1 VPLFFFK
8 KETDTLDEVGRMVSR
23 SFHPDS
29 SKKGMQSY
37 LHSIRRFALKAISSL
52 FLIPLLFS
60 CSPRISSNFPGA
72 SSVTSISTEL
82 KGTIF
87 PLVDSLFSDY
97 DASSSLPSFIRSAF
111 SSTCD
116 YRDVTVAI
124 YKLDEAGNT
133 DATPVA
139 SVSLLDEKANYRF
152 EDAKSLGIDPSPS
165 AKLEYILKVSGCG
178 DTEIRAPITGLGAFD
193 VTAGVALMGLLSQGT
208 AEQKALLREKTPEE
222 LSALMTALSSRLSK
236 NATIAQA
243 FTELAADP
251 ELKSQ
256 FEASFGHSLSVSD
269 LQNVEP
275 HAMSL
280 TWPKN
285 PVPEGRTSSFFVAAS
300 HWNPNYT
307 IRYLWKLDGVIVSH
321 AAVFNYTPEKNHQ
334 GTHVLSLYMGADNGS
349 GAINTT
355 TPYFYQSESFTV
367 ENTFP
372 PTAPAFQ
379 FSGAGILTA
388 STQNQFNVQTG
399 TNRVNCATFSS
410 FAITEN
416 TNAPP
421 SDLDFDFTC
430 DSAGTQAITY
440 DFLNTSDGPK
450 TLRLWTRDSIGTLSA
465 TPSTFTVFL
474 DRTAPTTSIGSGPSG
489 ITNATSGTFSFSGV
503 DPGGGAIAG
512 YECKLD
518 SGSYQACS
526 SPFTTPTLS
535 AGSHT
540 FLVRATDTLGNVSS
554 LASRTWT
561 IDLTAPTL
569 SLDSQP
575 SSLNANTSA
584 TFTFSAVDTGGG
596 TVSGYQCKL
605 NSGSF
610 TSCTS
615 PYTITGLPSGA
626 QSVSIKAFDSAGNS
640 SSVSTTSWTIDRTGP
655 NVSILSSPPSVTY
668 LGSGSFSFTGTDSGG
683 SSVGGYECKI
693 DSSAYSACTSPK
705 SFASLSDGNHQFSV
719 RATDQLGNT
728 GAATNYSWNV
738 DSSSSLATISVHPA
752 NISNVTSP
760 SFSFDASSSSGVAAF
775 ECKLDSAS
783 FTACTSP
790 QSYTGLT
797 EGSHTFSVRPI
808 DASANAGVAVSFSWT
823 LDTTAPIATISS
835 GPNAVVNSTAG
846 SLSFSGTDS
855 GGATISSYECKLDSA
870 SYTSCS
876 SPLSFSALSVGSHTY
891 SIRAVDSAGNTGTA
905 ATRSWTIDQTA
916 PTLSLTSSPVA
927 LTNATSATFQFS
939 ATDAGGST
947 VAGFECALDGGAYSA
962 CSSPAA
968 LTSLGAGAHSYA
980 IRASDAV
987 GNTSGSTT
995 HSWTIDLSAPAVTLG
1010 TKPNAFTNSS
1020 SAAFTFTGSDTGG
1033 GTVSSF
1039 ECKIDSGNF
1048 SACTS
1053 PQTLTGLSSA
1063 AHTYSVRA
1071 IDSAGNTGSPTS
1083 HTWTIDT
1090 TAPSATIVTGPS
1102 SLTNSTSAT
1111 FTFSATDAGG
1121 GSIDSFE
1128 CKVDSE
1134 SFSTCTSPKN
1144 YTGIVDGAH
1153 TFSVRAIDTAG
1164 NTGTA
1169 ATQTWTVD
1177 ATAPGAPSVVFQLNS
1192 ASSLIS
1198 NTQSLN
1204 LTVASCT
1211 DRSHVLVSEDNTGP
1225 TPGDSRWLNC
1235 STTAGAIS
1243 KTLISTTEGAHTL
1256 RVWARDLA
1264 GNVSATSSSLSLIY
1278 DPSPPVMTGLSIN
1291 NGQTTTNNKNVLLDI
1306 NATSTTTGID
1316 AFCVKYNDS
1325 SAPLKTDS
1333 CFVTLTSIS
1342 ESITNSLALNDYP
1355 FSLGAV
1361 IGDYAI
1367 RVWLRDEIGNVSTQN
1382 DVADTDLDSIAFTP
1396 DPPPTLSNVIASST
1410 DTPQNPLSSAD
1421 TTVAFGSDVYV
1432 RWKVTDNQAI
1442 PNGNVSIYYT
1452 TNESTYTL
1460 VTTGLNNSV
1469 NGDCTLDSESTG
1481 CYKWTASSPLSTY
1494 YKIEVRVNDSGIS
1507 TVNGTSNPLNNGSM
1521 NILTGNVSL
1530 GLGGSATKSILIGQ
1544 GEDNYND
1551 SPDTQAVAVTK
1562 TGIVFFKYKSVGLVY
1577 VSPTDGLI
1585 RILIP
1590 QTGTTSGNGGGA
1602 SSATLRDLT
1611 TIMLDH
1617 AGDLLIWDHSQ
1628 IRKINLS
1635 TANWRIDQL
1644 IGGGADTSSG
1654 SVATSYNLG
1663 LKGTNYSITPTPNGR
1678 IYFQKG
1684 RDVWYY
1690 EPSNQ
1695 TVVKLYTLSGLG
1707 SHNMT
1712 GVAANYNN
1720 GTCPVATHGIA
1731 FNKTNSELVK
1741 IIRRQG
1747 RNTNPEC
1754 GNLAQSSDM
1763 EYTSNFN
1770 LSTGLAE
1777 APHPTG
1783 LGWSSSFFTG
1793 LNGKIYVLPQGRAR
1807 LQEYNPSTNTFT
1819 NVLGNGSIGRCAD
1832 GTAALSCPMTV
1843 MSAFVNE
1850 FGKIFFLDM
1859 GVIRTVDT
1867 DGNVQTLAGQPRNF
1881 GIGSNPISARYSMI
1895 AFFSATPDHL
1905 FVMNKLENQLVKM
1918 PFAGGNL
1925 EHIAGT
1931 GAPGTPANGSVATTS
1946 PLPNCGWAM
1955 PCGFIVHPTLQRL
1968 YHMGSSDFS
1977 SYIDLTTGLWV
1988 REPNVLQSSA
1998 RVSYLGLSDERLIAI
2013 LVTHAFPNGLVT
2025 MRTIDP
2031 ITNARTHVLGRS
2043 TNNPTTANALCVD
2056 TLGTDCILDNIQG
2069 TGLQTQ
2075 TKYDSVTD
2083 SWLIVYKGTR
2093 DVRLLPHDGGTVTAF
2108 ETTAQPIQSFDFR
2121 RVGADQFLYYCA
2133 NNGNLY
2139 KRNVVT
2145 NVETVLTLP
2154 SSAIKCAGHSLHYHA
2169 GRDSLMFIFIQNGL
2183 YGVAEYQNP

>member
-1211 DRSHVLVSEDNTGP
+1211 DRNKILVTESNNTP
-1225 TPGDSRWLNC
+1225 TSGDAAWQNC
-1235 STTAGAIS
+1235 ATSAGAIS
-1243 KTLISTTEGAHTL
+1243 YTLSTSTQGSRFL
-1256 RVWARDLA
+1256 KIWAMDTA
-1264 GNVSATSSSLSLIY
+1264 TNISATSSTLSYSFDNVAPTISAFTLANGAANVGLPSVSVSLTASDSANSITEMQITESSSISGSDWVTY
-1278 DPSPPVMTGLSIN
+1278 SGTSTIILSQT
-1291 NGQTTTNNKNVLLDI
+1291 NGQKTVYAWVKDAAGNASSASTYAIALDFGTPPILTVSSPTTGDTYSTGASVPISWNCSSANGLDANYPITSVQYTDDDGVTYCPITTNLAGASGTYSGWSIPATDCQNRSTTNRSFRISVSCKSVAGIVTNAFSQYFNTGGWSVFAGDPWNALKDI
-1306 NATSTTTGID
+1306 NASIAQVSESSSVRSTLTGDAAGNIYYVYKNAIMKIDATTGLVTIFAGAQDTSGCTIGTGTSLATGTLGAPQILGTSSDQNSLLVYQPNCTNILGIQTSTGAVTVMASSITASAPVLTKNRFLVYYTGSSHLNARVWKLDLKSAGNTPVWVTGTGAGVCGLGATGSD
-1316 AFCVKYNDS
+1316 AKLSPLKCSVDSSANAVLLIANADATSIWLTVYNGGAATRYDWDASASQYVIAVPSVSWSTVNMTRCLATDFDSYIYCNNWHSGREIRAFDPITGTWVSGTQQIPFPNNDS
-1325 SAPLKTDS
+1325 SGLLTVGAMKNQLLSIYSLNMIHSIKPNHSTGVWDYVSIAGQSLTTMGNGGPLGGVGFSQPTEIKYNEAS
-1333 CFVTLTSIS
+1333 QILWIRNAIGHARLIEFA
-1342 ESITNSLALNDYP
+1342 NSNA
-1355 FSLGAV
+1355 
-1361 IGDYAI
+1361 
-1367 RVWLRDEIGNVSTQN
+1367 VSTRLFN
-1382 DVADTDLDSIAFTP
+1382 
-1396 DPPPTLSNVIASST
+1396 
-1410 DTPQNPLSSAD
+1410 
-1421 TTVAFGSDVYV
+1421 
-1432 RWKVTDNQAI
+1432 
-1442 PNGNVSIYYT
+1442 
-1452 TNESTYTL
+1452 
-1460 VTTGLNNSV
+1460 
-1469 NGDCTLDSESTG
+1469 
-1481 CYKWTASSPLSTY
+1481 
-1494 YKIEVRVNDSGIS
+1494 
-1507 TVNGTSNPLNNGSM
+1507 
-1521 NILTGNVSL
+1521 
-1530 GLGGSATKSILIGQ
+1530 GGSADMGSTYPALFLNLAGTKLAVPGSWSSWTRLTDYTISSTILTFANYFMSRGSATNNTYPVPSGTNPQLDIGNIRNSNFGNLAYQ
-1544 GEDNYND
+1544 NMVFHSNGKLYFGARNATTTTDDVFIYSSDKSVINR
-1551 SPDTQAVAVTK
+1551 VAGK
-1562 TGIVFFKYKSVGLVY
+1562 TGTGGY
-1577 VSPTDGLI
+1577 VSGDHGATAL
-1585 RILIP
+1585 
-1590 QTGTTSGNGGGA
+1590 GA
-1602 SSATLRDLT
+1602 SLT
-1611 TIMLDH
+1611 YVQHLFEIPSGSY
-1617 AGDLLIWDHSQ
+1617 AGDLLIVDG
-1628 IRKINLS
+1628 
-1635 TANWRIDQL
+1635 NWLRR
-1644 IGGGADTSSG
+1644 
-1654 SVATSYNLG
+1654 V
-1663 LKGTNYSITPTPNGR
+1663 SITTESSSPKIYDVFALSGVTGYTAGTAFMDFVYDWDSEVNGALGTGIMYYVNGSRVVRKLTPSSSLNGGTDTAYSFNGTSLTGTIR
-1678 IYFQKG
+1678 I
-1684 RDVWYY
+1684 
-1690 EPSNQ
+1690 
-1695 TVVKLYTLSGLG
+1695 TLSPAGL
-1707 SHNMT
+1707 
-1712 GVAANYNN
+1712 
-1720 GTCPVATHGIA
+1720 
-1731 FNKTNSELVK
+1731 L
-1741 IIRRQG
+1741 
-1747 RNTNPEC
+1747 
-1754 GNLAQSSDM
+1754 
-1763 EYTSNFN
+1763 
-1770 LSTGLAE
+1770 
-1777 APHPTG
+1777 
-1783 LGWSSSFFTG
+1783 
-1793 LNGKIYVLPQGRAR
+1793 
-1807 LQEYNPSTNTFT
+1807 
-1819 NVLGNGSIGRCAD
+1819 
-1832 GTAALSCPMTV
+1832 
-1843 MSAFVNE
+1843 
-1850 FGKIFFLDM
+1850 
-1859 GVIRTVDT
+1859 
-1867 DGNVQTLAGQPRNF
+1867 
-1881 GIGSNPISARYSMI
+1881 
-1895 AFFSATPDHL
+1895 
-1905 FVMNKLENQLVKM
+1905 
-1918 PFAGGNL
+1918 
-1925 EHIAGT
+1925 
-1931 GAPGTPANGSVATTS
+1931 
-1946 PLPNCGWAM
+1946 
-1955 PCGFIVHPTLQRL
+1955 
-1968 YHMGSSDFS
+1968 
-1977 SYIDLTTGLWV
+1977 
-1988 REPNVLQSSA
+1988 VLQPA
-1998 RVSYLGLSDERLIAI
+1998 KTRILRVA
-2013 LVTHAFPNGLVT
+2013 P
-2025 MRTIDP
+2025 
-2031 ITNARTHVLGRS
+2031 
-2043 TNNPTTANALCVD
+2043 
-2056 TLGTDCILDNIQG
+2056 
-2069 TGLQTQ
+2069 
-2075 TKYDSVTD
+2075 
-2083 SWLIVYKGTR
+2083 
-2093 DVRLLPHDGGTVTAF
+2093 
-2108 ETTAQPIQSFDFR
+2108 
-2121 RVGADQFLYYCA
+2121 
-2133 NNGNLY
+2133 
-2139 KRNVVT
+2139 
-2145 NVETVLTLP
+2145 
-2154 SSAIKCAGHSLHYHA
+2154 
-2169 GRDSLMFIFIQNGL
+2169 
-2183 YGVAEYQNP
+2183 